1 MLSGHERSFSV
12 FSLISHSNFNLSLRR
27 IASGAFE
34 WARKC
39 VALLLVY
46 ATMAATMPVRA
57 NEVDNASQPRST
69 TISIVDKSILGNDS
83 VKVSDGPGLPTSRP
97 FIDQD
102 KAGDKP
108 TLTLS
113 QSQVRSHA
121 SSSIVS
127 HAAPATG
134 QTRKKSHQMAQ
145 PLTTAPNCLYALD
158 ASAQAAFSISGSTS
172 ISTSCS
178 VAVES
183 SASQAFQMSGTET
196 LDLQNNAQVGVVGG
210 WNLSGQTKIV
220 NQSTGQSVSP
230 VKISSPGD
238 PLSFLPIPSG
248 GTIIGKTH
256 TSYDMNNKPPNNTLS
271 AGIYCGGLT
280 IGNTNGA
287 TFTMS
292 PGTYIMAGGGL
303 TINSLAVVSG
313 SGVTVY
319 NTSSTGWGCSGSSS
333 YTPITI
339 SGQANVTISAP
350 STGALAN
357 VLLFGDRAGCSKA
370 GNCEDQINGSSST
383 AFNGALYFKTDTLLF
398 TGSNSNGCMMA
409 VADMLTFNGNTS
421 FGING
426 CSGTMGGVSV
436 SVSPTTATLYA
447 AQTQQ
452 FSATV
457 LNTSNMAVTWSI
469 SPSVGTINS
478 SGLYTAPSSITS
490 QQTVTV
496 TATSQAEPTVSGSA
510 TVTLMPP
517 VSVSISPTAATLYGG
532 QTQQFS
538 SAVSNTTN
546 PAVTWSVNPTSVGTI
561 TSAGLYTA
569 PANITTQQSVVITA
583 TSQANTSA
591 SASATVTLSPPVTV
605 SVTPTSATLY
615 PGQSQQF
622 SASVGNY
629 K

>member
-1 MLSGHERSFSV
+1 M
-12 FSLISHSNFNLSLRR
+12 
-27 IASGAFE
+27 
-34 WARKC
+34 
-39 VALLLVY
+39 
-46 ATMAATMPVRA
+46 
-57 NEVDNASQPRST
+57 
-69 TISIVDKSILGNDS
+69 
-83 VKVSDGPGLPTSRP
+83 
-97 FIDQD
+97 
-102 KAGDKP
+102 
-108 TLTLS
+108 
-113 QSQVRSHA
+113 
-121 SSSIVS
+121 
-127 HAAPATG
+127 
-134 QTRKKSHQMAQ
+134 
-145 PLTTAPNCLYALD
+145 
-158 ASAQAAFSISGSTS
+158 
-172 ISTSCS
+172 
-178 VAVES
+178 
-183 SASQAFQMSGTET
+183 
-196 LDLQNNAQVGVVGG
+196 
-210 WNLSGQTKIV
+210 
-220 NQSTGQSVSP
+220 
-230 VKISSPGD
+230 
-238 PLSFLPIPSG
+238 
-248 GTIIGKTH
+248 
-256 TSYDMNNKPPNNTLS
+256 
-271 AGIYCGGLT
+271 
-280 IGNTNGA
+280 
-287 TFTMS
+287 
-292 PGTYIMAGGGL
+292 
-303 TINSLAVVSG
+303 
-313 SGVTVY
+313 
-319 NTSSTGWGCSGSSS
+319 
-333 YTPITI
+333 
-339 SGQANVTISAP
+339 
-350 STGALAN
+350 
-357 VLLFGDRAGCSKA
+357 
-370 GNCEDQINGSSST
+370 
-383 AFNGALYFKTDTLLF
+383 
-398 TGSNSNGCMMA
+398 
-409 VADMLTFNGNTS
+409 
-421 FGING
+421 
-426 CSGTMGGVSV
+426 

>member
-12 FSLISHSNFNLSLRR
+12 FSLISHSNFNSSLRR

-34 WARKC
+34 WARKS

-357 VLLFGDRAGCSKA
+357 VLLFGDARMFQSGELRRS
-370 GNCEDQINGSSST
+370 DQWRLIDRLQWS
-383 AFNGALYFKTDTLLF
+383 L
-398 TGSNSNGCMMA
+398 
-409 VADMLTFNGNTS
+409 
-421 FGING
+421 
-426 CSGTMGGVSV
+426 
-436 SVSPTTATLYA
+436 
-447 AQTQQ
+447 
-452 FSATV
+452 V
-457 LNTSNMAVTWSI
+457 L
-469 SPSVGTINS
+469 
-478 SGLYTAPSSITS
+478 
-490 QQTVTV
+490 QD
-496 TATSQAEPTVSGSA
+496 
-510 TVTLMPP
+510 
-517 VSVSISPTAATLYGG
+517 
-532 QTQQFS
+532 
-538 SAVSNTTN
+538 
-546 PAVTWSVNPTSVGTI
+546 
-561 TSAGLYTA
+561 
-569 PANITTQQSVVITA
+569 
-583 TSQANTSA
+583 
-591 SASATVTLSPPVTV
+591 
-605 SVTPTSATLY
+605 
-615 PGQSQQF
+615 
-622 SASVGNY
+622 
-629 K
+629 